1 MGVSGPSAAQSPA
14 NALLQ
19 KAAAAKT
26 AKAGADLNQKIL
38 DKAAASNA
46 AQQDQ
51 KNAKLRSLSPLGIL
65 DDDKDA
71 KLEKMLE
78 EERPDDD
85 STPAERQDSTDQ
97 KGESQDRLEKDED
110 KTI

>member
-1 MGVSGPSAAQSPA
+1 V
-14 NALLQ
+14 
-19 KAAAAKT
+19 
-26 AKAGADLNQKIL
+26 
-38 DKAAASNA
+38 ASNA

-78 EERPDDD
+78 DERPANDL
-85 STPAERQDSTDQ
+85 TPTEKQDSTNKKD
-97 KGESQDRLEKDED
+97 ESQDPLEKDED

>member
-1 MGVSGPSAAQSPA
+1 M
-14 NALLQ
+14 
-19 KAAAAKT
+19 
-26 AKAGADLNQKIL
+26 
-38 DKAAASNA
+38 ASNA

-78 EERPDDD
+78 DERPDNEL
-85 STPAERQDSTDQ
+85 TPAEKQDSPNKKD
-97 KGESQDRLEKDED
+97 ESQDPLEKDED

>member
-1 MGVSGPSAAQSPA
+1 M
-14 NALLQ
+14 
-19 KAAAAKT
+19 
-26 AKAGADLNQKIL
+26 
-38 DKAAASNA
+38 ASNA

-78 EERPDDD
+78 DERPANDL
-85 STPAERQDSTDQ
+85 TPTEKQDSTNKKD
-97 KGESQDRLEKDED
+97 ESQDPLEKDED

>member
-1 MGVSGPSAAQSPA
+1 M
-14 NALLQ
+14 
-19 KAAAAKT
+19 
-26 AKAGADLNQKIL
+26 
-38 DKAAASNA
+38 ASNA

-78 EERPDDD
+78 DERPDNEL
-85 STPAERQDSTDQ
+85 TPAEKQDSTNKKD
-97 KGESQDRLEKDED
+97 ESQDPLEKDED

>member
-1 MGVSGPSAAQSPA
+1 M
-14 NALLQ
+14 
-19 KAAAAKT
+19 
-26 AKAGADLNQKIL
+26 
-38 DKAAASNA
+38 ASNA

-51 KNAKLRSLSPLGIL
+51 QNAKLRSLSPLGIL

-78 EERPDDD
+78 DERTDNDL
-85 STPAERQDSTDQ
+85 TPAEKQDSTN
-97 KGESQDRLEKDED
+97 KKNESQDPLEKDED